1 VTGRLRHHLA
11 DPAVTG
17 RWAVICGAA
26 AVALLAGVAAAGDSA
41 AVPGLGPATWHPPWD
56 VGAHPGA
63 ATVSAVLAAAYLL
76 AAAAV
81 ALGLRAVHV
90 GARPRARWV
99 AGAAALAVAVLVL
112 VPPLG
117 SGDHLSY
124 LAYGRIAA
132 AGDDPYVLSPGGWH
146 GGLDPVA
153 GAVQPPWQS
162 TSSVYGPL
170 ATAVQ
175 AVVAWAGGGSLRLSV
190 WLWQLLVAAAFLLTA
205 WLLDRLSRHDPAARA
220 RAAVVWTLNPL
231 LLGELVLGAHIDTL
245 AVAAAVGAIAVTASS
260 PLAAGALAGAAAGIK
275 APYALVG
282 LALCWGWLR
291 LGPRAALVRTGSAVL
306 GAALVLVPVHLWS
319 GPHTYDQLS
328 VAAKF
333 ISFATPWRLL
343 ADRLDPVLGASTV
356 RDVVAPASAVVALV
370 LIAVLARALRRL
382 PCAPA
387 DPPTA
392 AAAWAFAVLAVGW
405 ILASPYALPW
415 YDALAWAP
423 LALLAPSFID
433 VVLLARLAVLAIAY
447 VPGRVVELT
456 PEVER
461 LTLGFRRT
469 VAPWLV
475 LAAVVALVVWSV
487 RRGHRREAS
496 DEGSVPA
503 GEAAPGP
510 GDREL
515 HPLRVVQLQRPAADR
530 DQERDRERG
539 GHGGDRRP
547 GVVDREAD
555 PEHDGERDQP
565 GPQHG

>member
-1 VTGRLRHHLA
+1 MTGRLRLGLS

-17 RWAVICGAA
+17 RWAVICGAS
-26 AVALLAGVAAAGDSA
+26 AVVLLAAVAAAGDSA
-41 AVPGLGPATWHPPWD
+41 AVVGLGPATWHPPWD
-56 VGAHPGA
+56 VGGHPGA
-63 ATVSAVLAAAYLL
+63 AAVSVVLAVAYLL

-81 ALGLRAVHV
+81 ALSLRAVHD
-90 GARPRARWV
+90 GARPPARRV
-99 AGAAALAVAVLVL
+99 AGAAVLAVAVLVL

-132 AGDDPYVLSPGGWH
+132 AGDDPYVVSPGGWH

-162 TSSVYGPL
+162 TPSVYGPL

-175 AVVAWAGGGSLRLSV
+175 ALVAWAGDGSLRLSV
-190 WLWQLLVAAAFLLTA
+190 WLWQLLVAAAFLLIA
-205 WLLDRLSRHDPAARA
+205 WLLDRLTRHDPAARA

-231 LLGELVLGAHIDTL
+231 LLGELVLGAHVDTL
-245 AVAAAVGAIAVTASS
+245 GAAAAVGAIAVAAPSA
-260 PLAAGALAGAAAGIK
+260 LAAGALAGAAAGIK

-282 LALCWGWLR
+282 LALCWGWFR
-291 LGPRAALVRTGSAVL
+291 LGVRPAVARIGRAVL

-319 GPHTYDQLS
+319 GPNTYDQLS
-328 VAAKF
+328 TAAKF

-356 RDVVAPASAVVALV
+356 RDVVAPASGVVALV
-370 LIAVLARALRRL
+370 LIAVLARALRRV
-382 PCAPA
+382 PSAPP
-387 DPPTA
+387 DPVTA
-392 AAAWAFAVLAVGW
+392 AASWAFAVLAVGW
-405 ILASPYALPW
+405 ILAAPYALPW
-415 YDALAWAP
+415 YDSLAWAP
-423 LALLAPSFID
+423 LALLAPSFLD
-433 VVLLARLAVLAIAY
+433 VVLLARLAVLALAY

-461 LTLGFRRT
+461 LTLGFRRH
-469 VAPWLV
+469 VAPWFV
-475 LAAVVALVVWSV
+475 LAAVVVLVVWAV
-487 RRGHRREAS
+487 RRVR
-496 DEGSVPA
+496 GSVAA
-503 GEAAPGP
+503 GEAPPGP

-515 HPLRVVQLQRPAADR
+515 HPLGVVQLQSPAADR
-530 DQERDRERG
+530 DQERDGQRG